1 MIKFINNNNSQPFS
15 SLINFY
21 NLALNANQ
29 NQIEAIHV
37 SSFNNSTNEVNSRLV
52 NLKIVDNDNFIFFS
66 NYNSSKGL
74 EFSTHNQ
81 VAILFF
87 WPSINVQ
94 IRMKA
99 KIKKTSRVFNKSYFK
114 SRKLEKNALAISSRQ
129 SKAIESFDI
138 VKENYKNALM
148 NEDLESCPHYWGG
161 YSFTPYE
168 IEFWEGSELRLNKRN
183 LYKKNN
189 QVWNHI
195 ILEP

>member
-148 NEDLESCPHYWGG
+148 NEDLESCPDYWGG